1 MKHSILKVMAIL
13 IAVLLTAAV
22 VPTAALAAAAT
33 NGTAV
38 PPDNYVRRAPKVI
51 LPAPGTSIL
60 IVTDAE
66 TGLPIEG
73 AKYDLYRDNP
83 FNGKDTKVG
92 PTYKTNKDGK
102 ITVSHTWTG
111 SFYWV
116 AAGEVEGYAADEAKH
131 EFRIIGLQFATTA
144 VKLGKPA
151 PVEEP
156 AEEEPAIAERP
167 VDEEIAEEPA
177 EPAEAAAPAALGG
190 WTAPEDTAITEEV
203 KTVVDVA
210 LEKLLGVDYT
220 PVALVGTQ
228 VVAGTN
234 YCVLCE
240 AAAVVPDAVPYYVL
254 VYIYEALDGTVELL
268 TITPLEEGDVI
279 VAEDGTVTLDPV
291 VEIGLP
297 AVEAEEAPAAD
308 AAATV
313 TTEETTI
320 G

>member
-38 PPDNYVRRAPKVI
+38 PSDNYVVIRRAPKVI
-51 LPAPGTSIL
+51 LPAPGASIL

-83 FNGKDTKVG
+83 FNGKDSKVG

-111 SFYWV
+111 NFYWV

-131 EFRIIGLQFATTA
+131 EFKIVGLRFVTTE

-151 PVEEP
+151 PAAEEP

-177 EPAEAAAPAALGG
+177 EAAAPAIVGG
-190 WTAPEDTAITEEV
+190 WTVPEDTAITEEV
-203 KTVVDVA
+203 KTVVDAA

-297 AVEAEEAPAAD
+297 AVEAEEAPAD

-313 TTEETTI
+313 TVEETTI